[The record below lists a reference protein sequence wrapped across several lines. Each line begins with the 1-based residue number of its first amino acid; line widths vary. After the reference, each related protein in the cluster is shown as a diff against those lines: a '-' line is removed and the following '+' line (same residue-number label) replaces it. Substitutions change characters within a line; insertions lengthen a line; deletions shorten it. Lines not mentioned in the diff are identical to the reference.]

1 MIHIREKT
9 SWKTKRGMVKSS
21 GQGWY
26 KDVEMRELEKV
37 GRG

>member
-1 MIHIREKT
+1 MIHRRQKI
-9 SWKTKRGMVKSS
+9 SWKTKRRMVKNS